1 MKRREFI
8 TLLGGAAAAWPL
20 AARAQQPA
28 MPVVGLLGSGWLESS
43 AYTIAAVRKGL
54 SEEGYFEN
62 QNIAIEYRYA
72 EAQFERLPLLAAEL
86 VRRGVSVIIASPRTE
101 LAAKSATAA
110 IPIVFMS
117 GTDPVRAGLV
127 TSLNRPTENITGV
140 TILTH
145 DLETKRIGLLR
156 ELVPELRNMAILEEA
171 NHPEAPF
178 RRQQVQLAADKL
190 GVPIR
195 VASAATEREFDA
207 VFASLKRE
215 NIDALLVGASIYF
228 ANKREPLV
236 ATAAAYK
243 IPTMYELR
251 QFAQAGG
258 LMSYGANIPE
268 AYRQVGR
275 YVGKILK
282 GAKPAD
288 LPVQQPTHFELVIN
302 LKAANALGIEVPAT
316 ILARADEVIE

>member
-1 MKRREFI
+1 
-8 TLLGGAAAAWPL
+8 
-20 AARAQQPA
+20 

-190 GVPIR
+190 GIPIR

-258 LMSYGANIPE
+258 LISYGANIPE

-302 LKAANALGIEVPAT
+302 LKAANALGIEMPAT